1 MATRAPGS
9 YIWLPHETDIFV
21 PAKVLTAFK
30 PGEPTKCQSDDG
42 ETHNLTDTAKID
54 VCDSQC
60 LDSSI
65 DNLIMARCRRVPWRV
80 DVLSSAGGPLVGQRS
95 QRELAPPHPTRPF
108 QAGQDL
114 Q

>member
-65 DNLIMARCRRVPWRV
+65 DNLIMARCRRVPWRL
-80 DVLSSAGGPLVGQRS
+80 DVLSSAGGPLPTLATTTTLHLTCRS
-95 QRELAPPHPTRPF
+95 RRRSRRSSP
-108 QAGQDL
+108 
-114 Q
+114 